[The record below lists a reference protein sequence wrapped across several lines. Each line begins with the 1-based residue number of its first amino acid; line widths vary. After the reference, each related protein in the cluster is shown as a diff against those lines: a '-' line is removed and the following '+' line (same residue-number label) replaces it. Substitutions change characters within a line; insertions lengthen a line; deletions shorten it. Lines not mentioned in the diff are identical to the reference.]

1 MDMTTEDVLES
12 LLLPVGSDWKIEK
25 VIKDDSNECVYV
37 DVKFAKDEVTVAGK
51 QFPIF
56 DFRHERTWRHLDL
69 WQYKTY
75 IRARIPRYKPE
86 GKPISLEVPWADP
99 MERVTSLLEKKR

>member
-1 MDMTTEDVLES
+1 MNKTTEEVLES
-12 LLLPVGSDWKIEK
+12 LLLPVGSDWKIAN
-25 VIKDDSNECVYV
+25 VNIDDSNECIYV
-37 DVKFAKDEVTVAGK
+37 DVKYDSDTVTVAGK
-51 QFPIF
+51 RFPIF
-56 DFRHERTWRHLDL
+56 DLRPERTWRHLDL

-99 MERVTSLLEKKR
+99 LERITSLLEKKR